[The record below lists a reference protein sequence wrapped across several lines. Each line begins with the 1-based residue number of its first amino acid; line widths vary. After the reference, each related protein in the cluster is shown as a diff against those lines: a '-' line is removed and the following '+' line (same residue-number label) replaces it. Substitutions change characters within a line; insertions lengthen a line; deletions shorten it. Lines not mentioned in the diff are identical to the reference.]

1 MINNKRVESRQG
13 HERAEGGF
21 TLVELSLVLVVI
33 GLILGAISIG
43 KDMQRNAEYRQI
55 QQKFVEQWVQTYNQF
70 YDRTGVVIEDDPA
83 HPTQVVNFNNIT
95 DAATRTELRDHT
107 GSNGPNVDQANIP
120 ELCGVPASNTIL
132 AQNILR
138 QSLVQAGIE
147 LPAGRA
153 FNQEDKYLYLDP
165 NGNPQQI
172 TICFQWVVPTGTL
185 AAPGPSAGNTMIIR
199 GLTPDLA
206 RMLDNAID
214 GRAEGTRGRF
224 RCVDGAGADG
234 FNGAIGDQDEAC
246 EWPTIADSDV
256 ASVQTVTAA
265 YRMNQ

>member
-1 MINNKRVESRQG
+1 MKKTTKQ
-13 HERAEGGF
+13 GGF

-55 QQKFVEQWVQTYNQF
+55 QQKFVEQWVQAYNQF

-83 HPTQVVNFNNIT
+83 HPTQVVNFNAIA
-95 DAATRTELRDHT
+95 DSDTRNELRDH
-107 GSNGPNVDQANIP
+107 GGANGPNVSQGNIP
-120 ELCGVPASNTIL
+120 ELCGVAATETDLTKNT
-132 AQNILR
+132 LR
-138 QSLVQAGIE
+138 QALVQAGIE

-185 AAPGPSAGNTMIIR
+185 GAPGPSAGNTMIIR

-206 RMLDNAID
+206 RMLDTAID
-214 GRAEGTRGRF
+214 GRAEGQRGRF
-224 RCVDGAGADG
+224 RCVASANNT
-234 FNGAIGDQDEAC
+234 FNGNIGDDDSAC
-246 EWPTIADSDV
+246 EWPTIADNDV

>member
-1 MINNKRVESRQG
+1 MSKFNNR
-13 HERAEGGF
+13 GF
-21 TLVELSLVLVVI
+21 TLVEMSLVLIVI

-43 KDMQRNAEYRQI
+43 KDMQRNAEYRKV
-55 QQKFVEQWVQTYNQF
+55 QQKFVEQWVQGYNQF
-70 YDRTGVVIEDDPA
+70 FDRTGVVLRDDPA
-83 HPTQVVNFNNIT
+83 HPTQVVNFLGIT
-95 DAATRTELRDHT
+95 DSATQTELRDHA
-107 GSNGPNVDQANIP
+107 GSNGPNVSQSNIP
-120 ELCGVPASNTIL
+120 ELCGVAATNTTL
-132 AQNILR
+132 ANNILR
-138 QSLVQAGIE
+138 QELVQAGIE

-172 TICFQWVVPTGTL
+172 SICFQWIVPTGTL
-185 AAPGPSAGNTMIIR
+185 TEPGPSAGNTMIIR

-206 RMLDNAID
+206 RMLDTAID

-224 RCVDGAGADG
+224 RCVAKSATDA
-234 FNGAIGDQDEAC
+234 FNGNIGEHPNAC
-246 EWPTIADSDV
+246 EWPTIADGDI